1 MSHPF
6 KIIIFFLCLI
16 AGMLLSSCENEVDL
30 ITDYQETT
38 IIYGL
43 LNPAST
49 THKIRVQKS
58 FLGPGN
64 ALLMAQNP
72 DSIYFDTSHISLF
85 LEKTGTGS
93 NFKSY
98 PMYPEFS
105 TAKSEGLFTDQGH
118 YIFRVDSVRLDPDAT
133 YRIRFENKSSGDT
146 ITGTSKIIGRLITFL
161 NPATSRI
168 NLANPNPFRVNFFS
182 CKNGKMYG
190 LILRIRY
197 TETKRLTQVTT
208 SKYLD
213 YVLPGQ
219 TSRTLSGGDSLYF
232 SLDGESIFRFLG
244 QQIKRDSTV
253 TRDPNSFKNDLLF
266 TIATDDFFNYT
277 QVNSPDNNL
286 NYIPDFTNL
295 SSGKGL
301 FTSRLDT
308 TIAGI
313 LFNNPT
319 YISLQNSPLTR
330 HIFQ

>member
-1 MSHPF
+1 MSYFKHPF
-6 KIIIFFLCLI
+6 IPFLSLI
-16 AGMLLSSCENEVDL
+16 VVLFSSSCDNEVDL
-30 ITDYQETT
+30 LTEYQETT

-72 DSIYFDTSHISLF
+72 DSIYFDTSRISLF

-98 PMYPEFS
+98 PMFPEFS

-118 YIFRVDSVRLDPDAT
+118 YIFRVDSVRLEPDAI
-133 YRIRFENKSSGDT
+133 YRIRFENKSTGET
-146 ITGTSKIIGRLITFL
+146 ITGSTKIIGRLTTFL

-168 NLANPNPFRVNFFS
+168 NLANPNPYKVNFLS

-190 LILRIRY
+190 LVLRIRY
-197 TETKRLTQVTT
+197 LETKKLTQVTT

-213 YVLPGQ
+213 YPLATQV
-219 TSRTLSGGDSLYF
+219 SRTLSGNDSLSF
-232 SLDGESIFRFLG
+232 ALDGESIFRFLG
-244 QQIKRDSTV
+244 QRIKKDTTV
-253 TRDPNSFKNDLLF
+253 TRNPTNFRNDLLF
-266 TIATDDFFNYT
+266 TIATDDFFNYV
-277 QVNSPDNNL
+277 QVNSPNNAL
-286 NYIPDFTNL
+286 NYIPEFTNL
-295 SSGKGL
+295 SAGKGL

-313 LFNNPT
+313 PYNNDT
-319 YISLQNSPLTR
+319 QISLQNSPLTK
-330 HIFQ
+330 HIFE

>member
-1 MSHPF
+1 MSLFKHP
-6 KIIIFFLCLI
+6 IIPLLSLI
-16 AGMLLSSCENEVDL
+16 AVFIFSSCENEVDL
-30 ITDYQETT
+30 LTEYQETT

-72 DSIYFDTSHISLF
+72 DSIYFDTSLVSLF

-98 PMYPEFS
+98 PMFPEFS

-118 YIFRVDSVRLDPDAT
+118 YIFRVDSVRLDPDAI
-133 YRIRFENKSSGDT
+133 YRIRLENKSSGQT
-146 ITGTSKIIGRLITFL
+146 ITGSSKIIGRLTTFL
-161 NPATSRI
+161 NPATSRL
-168 NLANPNPFRVNFFS
+168 NLANPNPYRVNFIS

-190 LILRIRY
+190 LVLRIRY

-208 SKYLD
+208 GKYLD
-213 YVLPGQ
+213 YVLPVQ
-219 TSRTLSGGDSLYF
+219 TSRTLSGGDSLNF
-232 SLDGESIFRFLG
+232 SLDGQSIFRFLG
-244 QQIKRDSTV
+244 QKIKRDSSV
-253 TRDPNSFKNDLLF
+253 TRRVFDFKNDLLF

-277 QVNSPDNNL
+277 QVNSPNNTL

-301 FTSRLDT
+301 FTCRLDT

-313 LFNNPT
+313 PYNNAT
-319 YISLQNSPLTR
+319 YDSLLNSTFTR